1 MLQRWGPWGYF
12 APTRATPTA
21 FTASCTIE
29 GGQRFREKKS
39 FPIESFHWEVLQT
52 RRPRPAE
59 AEKRARGDPIAKL
72 EIVLANGSSKA
83 VYRFTDVFVTS
94 VRPGGSASSGD
105 EPREEVSFS
114 GIFESS
120 SHSQ

>member
-1 MLQRWGPWGYF
+1 MVKRVD
-12 APTRATPTA
+12 
-21 FTASCTIE
+21 
-29 GGQRFREKKS
+29 
-39 FPIESFHWEVLQT
+39 EVSPDLFQ
-52 RRPRPAE
+52 A
-59 AEKRARGDPIAKL
+59 AAQGDPIAKL
-72 EIVLANGSSKA
+72 EIVLAKGSSKA